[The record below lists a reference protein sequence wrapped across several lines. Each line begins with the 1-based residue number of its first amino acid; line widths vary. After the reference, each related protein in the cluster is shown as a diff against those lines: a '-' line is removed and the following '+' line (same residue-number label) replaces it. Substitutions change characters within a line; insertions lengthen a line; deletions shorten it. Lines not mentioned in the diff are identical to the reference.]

1 MRSLPEGRMPRRMEP
16 VSAIPDPAEAVLSET
31 GSDSGSAPGDGVEL
45 FLWLRA
51 ASDPRLAIES
61 ALRAAGGGLVWSAR
75 AERLVIGE
83 GELHWTHAALARG
96 PSERGILE
104 VLHRSARSAGL
115 LELTSRRFHR
125 QRLPTRARV
134 LLRLL
139 RFIGRW
145 RRPAPPDAS
154 MLELPPGLA
163 PSPLNPPIERMR
175 EIAGDRSPAAA
186 FMINLLAYR
195 ERAEYPEGSGR
206 SASSGRAAY
215 QRYGVVAARSVALL
229 GGAIAHIGRL
239 ERGLGD
245 PVGLAT
251 SGGWDELVIVR
262 YPRPSSLVQLD
273 RMPGYARALAH
284 RNAGLA
290 RTALVISR

>member
-1 MRSLPEGRMPRRMEP
+1 MPRRMSRM
-16 VSAIPDPAEAVLSET
+16 SAIPDPAEAVLSET
-31 GSDSGSAPGDGVEL
+31 GSDPGAAPGDRVEL

-61 ALRAAGGGLVWSAR
+61 ALRAAGGSLVWSAR

-104 VLHRSARSAGL
+104 VLRRSARSAGL
-115 LELTSRRFHR
+115 LEVASRRFRR
-125 QRLPTRARV
+125 QRLPTPARA
-134 LLRLL
+134 LLGLL

-145 RRPAPPDAS
+145 RRPEPPDAS

-163 PSPLNPPIERMR
+163 PSPVNPPLERMR
-175 EIAGDRSPAAA
+175 EIAADRSPAAA

-195 ERAEYPEGSGR
+195 ERAEYPEGTRGP
-206 SASSGRAAY
+206 APSGRAAY
-215 QRYGVVAARSVALL
+215 RRYGVVAARSVALL
-229 GGAIAHIGRL
+229 GGAIEHIGRL

-245 PVGLAT
+245 PPGLAT

-262 YPRPSSLVQLD
+262 YPRPSSLAQLD